1 MKKNYIH
8 PFMEV
13 AQVAGAN
20 SLLSLSYNI
29 ESGEP
34 INYGDGD

>member
-13 AQVAGAN
+13 AQVTEAN
-20 SLLSLSYNI
+20 TLLSVSYNI
-29 ESGEP
+29 ESYDP